1 MPIPTPTAATEAITL
16 RDIPPLPIFAYV
28 PSLAVWLAVTALLLF
43 IGWIVLRSPRRGATP
58 NDAVRAVED
67 EIERCLA
74 RGVPREGVFSVSRAV
89 KVLLRTRERG
99 DFTSETPGEL
109 RRHAAGSAE
118 TPLTRALAILAELD
132 ESKYRPD
139 RTALEERLRELRAI
153 VRPLVEP
160 PTPDSSAEGG
170 AS

>member
-1 MPIPTPTAATEAITL
+1 MPIPTPTAATEALTL

-28 PSLAVWLAVTALLLF
+28 PSLAVWVAVTVLLLF
-43 IGWIVLRSPRRGATP
+43 FGWLVLRAPRRGDSPT
-58 NDAVRAVED
+58 DAVRAVED

-74 RGVPREGVFSVSRAV
+74 RGVPRDGVFSVSRAI

-99 DFTSETPGEL
+99 DFTADTPGEL
-109 RRHAAGSAE
+109 RRRASEGAQ
-118 TPLTRALAILAELD
+118 TPLNRALEILAELD

-153 VRPLVEP
+153 LRPIVEP
-160 PTPDSSAEGG
+160 AVPDSSTTGG
-170 AS
+170 AA